1 MSSSS
6 VQRARLVDHIALAQ
20 LAAVVVFDA
29 AGEHHDRV
37 DDGPDDGTEQDR
49 KAEKAANRLKTNPKR
64 PKHNWAIAIWVE
76 SI

>member
-1 MSSSS
+1 
-6 VQRARLVDHIALAQ
+6 
-20 LAAVVVFDA
+20 VVVFDA